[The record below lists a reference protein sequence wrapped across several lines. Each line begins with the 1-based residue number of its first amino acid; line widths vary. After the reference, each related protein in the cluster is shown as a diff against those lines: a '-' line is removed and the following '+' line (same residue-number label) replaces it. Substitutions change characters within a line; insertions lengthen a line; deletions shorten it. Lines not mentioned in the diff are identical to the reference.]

1 MKSQNT
7 KGLTFGVVLLW
18 LMVSFSPGCRNQEPA
33 YTERFHAFGTQIDL
47 TLIGIDKASFERVA
61 AIIKADFAAI
71 HQAWHGWEPG
81 PLGLV
86 NKQLPTGQEFAV
98 PPAVLPLIEHGILLS
113 ERSQGFFNPAIGKLL
128 RLWGFQSE
136 DTDSSIPLPA
146 DRDIQEQLR
155 SNPKMSDL
163 DLEGIILRGTN
174 PSVQLDFGALGKG
187 YAIDLITQH
196 LRELGVHN
204 ALLNAGGDYRA
215 IGSRDGL
222 AWRVP
227 IRRPSG
233 VGVLGT
239 INAQGD
245 ESVFTTGQY
254 EGSHIR
260 DGKRLHHIID
270 PRTGYPAKGTT
281 AVTIIHSESITAD
294 AASTALFI
302 AGPEKWYDIAR
313 SMGIKYVLLTAED
326 GTLHMN
332 PAMAKRV
339 HLLDPPAKIRISPPL
354 VPGASEEAGE
364 PTREATLEKSGK

>member
-7 KGLTFGVVLLW
+7 KGLTFGVALLWAIVLL
-18 LMVSFSPGCRNQEPA
+18 SPGCRNQEPA
-33 YTERFHAFGTQIDL
+33 YTERFQAFGTQIDL

-61 AIIKADFAAI
+61 AIIKADFTAI

-86 NKQLPTGQEFAV
+86 NKQLPTGQEFAA
-98 PPAVLPLIEHGILLS
+98 PPAVLPLIEQGIRLA
-113 ERSQGFFNPAIGKLL
+113 EHSQGLFNPAIGKLL

-136 DTDSSIPLPA
+136 DTDSLPLPV

-155 SNPKMSDL
+155 SNPKMRDL
-163 DLEGIILRGTN
+163 HLEGIILRGTN

-187 YAIDLITQH
+187 YAIDLVTQH
-196 LRELGVHN
+196 LRELGIHN

-222 AWRVP
+222 PWRVP

-239 INAQGD
+239 INVQGD

-254 EGSHIR
+254 EGAHIR
-260 DGKRLHHIID
+260 EGKRLHHIID
-270 PRTGYPAKGTT
+270 PRTGYPAKGTM
-281 AVTIIHSESITAD
+281 AVTVIHSESITAD

-302 AGPEKWYDIAR
+302 AGPEKWYDIAK

-339 HLLDPPAKIRISPPL
+339 HLLEPPTKIRISPPL
-354 VPGASEEAGE
+354 VSEAPEEVVE
-364 PTREATLEKSGK
+364 PTREGILEKTVK